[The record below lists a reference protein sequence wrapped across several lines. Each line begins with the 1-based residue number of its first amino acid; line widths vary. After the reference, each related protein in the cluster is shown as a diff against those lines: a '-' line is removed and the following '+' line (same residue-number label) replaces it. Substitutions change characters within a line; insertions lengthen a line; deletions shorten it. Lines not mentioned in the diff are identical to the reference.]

1 MFEHHGFYAKP
12 AVAMSV
18 THFWQDAF
26 QETGTGPLNWN
37 VRSVSKT
44 SVAASPVLEI
54 GHAFDLQERPTVVF
68 LRGGFTAQLTDPS
81 VSTTAVLAG
90 GDASFGSLSSVMTSD
105 RVRADF
111 AAGFDMDISERFSVS
126 LLGQAG
132 FSENTTDLGGYARMK
147 LRF

>member
-1 MFEHHGFYAKP
+1 
-12 AVAMSV
+12 
-18 THFWQDAF
+18 
-26 QETGTGPLNWN
+26 
-37 VRSVSKT
+37 VSKT

-68 LRGGFTAQLTDPS
+68 LRGGFTAQLTDPA